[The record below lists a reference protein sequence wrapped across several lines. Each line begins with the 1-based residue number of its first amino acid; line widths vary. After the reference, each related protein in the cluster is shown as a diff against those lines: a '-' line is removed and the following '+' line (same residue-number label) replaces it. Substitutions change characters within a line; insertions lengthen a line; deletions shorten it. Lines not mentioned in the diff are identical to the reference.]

1 MQTVIFVLLKI
12 AQIDI
17 HTKLKQNE
25 KQYNMCDKDFKIKF
39 HLTTNM
45 RTETKLMRKILKQP
59 K

>member
-17 HTKLKQNE
+17 HMKLKQNE
-25 KQYNMCDKDFKIKF
+25 KQYNMCDKDFKIKI
-39 HLTTNM
+39 HLLTNM
-45 RTETKLMRKILKQP
+45 RIQTKMRKILKQP